1 METKEF
7 NLQDEPWI
15 WCTLNGESKELN
27 LKDIFK
33 MSQNIGEITDVS
45 PMVTISIYR
54 FLLAIMYSAFRE
66 ERRWPGKHEIWSI
79 DDWKNIHADPGGAIE
94 QILAYLETVHERM
107 WLFHPEHP
115 FYQKPDLKLKESKD
129 PEDGKMPI
137 GKMRMYA
144 ANSSQGTLFDHT
156 VESDSSST
164 KPVYPDEAARLLLAF
179 QNFDIGGRITPEIHN
194 DGKES
199 AATSDSFLRGKAINF
214 WHRESLFQTLMLNLI
229 PLNELDALSK
239 LGYPAKNSSDRP
251 SFEVDPDCFWKKQGC
266 RQESEKNDFVYVKNV
281 EGIID
286 YLTWQNRKIKLF
298 KGESNNVT
306 AFARTKGLVLP
317 KNKNILDPYI
327 IYEYK
332 EEKKTNDKDN
342 SENQLKKNNLGG
354 WKSKIRLDPEKQV
367 WRSLDVLLA
376 RTIPSKHNFLPALT
390 TKFLSE
396 TYSKEISTGKIRLS
410 LFCHYQETQQRIKDW
425 SQQTFPIPATYMKN
439 ESFADGIEI
448 ALNMAEGISWGLK
461 SSSQTIM
468 KELRVREAKE
478 KKKSRVQID
487 PEVDF
492 WPLLQIPFA
501 RFVNDLGQ
509 YDEDAFWDDAS
520 QIKIREIFSNWQNT
534 VISMARDVFN
544 RATTKI
550 RFNASGINAII
561 KGQQVLER
569 SIAKLKSKYEI
580 DNGGEQ

>member
-15 WCTLNGESKELN
+15 WCTLNGELKELS
-27 LKDIFK
+27 LKDVFK

-45 PMVTISIYR
+45 PMVAISIYR

-66 ERRWPGKHEIWSI
+66 ERCWPGKHEIWSI
-79 DDWKNIHADPGGAIE
+79 DDWKNIHADPDGATK

-107 WLFHPEHP
+107 WLFHPEYP

-137 GKMRMYA
+137 GKMRMYS

-156 VESDSSST
+156 VESDFSST

-179 QNFDIGGRITPEIHN
+179 QNFDIGTAGTAEYHE
-194 DGKES
+194 DGQETKYLK
-199 AATSDSFLRGKAINF
+199 DSLLRGEAVNF
-214 WHRESLFQTLMLNLI
+214 WQGGSLFQTLLLNLI
-229 PLNELDALSK
+229 PVHELDTLSK
-239 LGYPAKNSSDRP
+239 FGYPAGDSSDRP
-251 SFEVDPDCFWKKQGC
+251 SFEVNPGYFWKEPGC
-266 RQESEKNDFVYVKNV
+266 RQKTDKGDFVYIKKV

-286 YLTWQNRKIKLF
+286 YLTWQSRKTKLF
-298 KGESNNVT
+298 RNEQNMTVS
-306 AFARTKGLVLP
+306 FARTKGLVFP
-317 KNKNILDPYI
+317 GNENMLDPFV
-327 IYEYK
+327 IYNYK
-332 EEKKTNDKDN
+332 EGKKPG
-342 SENQLKKNNLGG
+342 EGG

-376 RTIPSKHNFLPALT
+376 RIIPSKHDFLPALT

-396 TYSKEISTGKIRLS
+396 AYSKEISNGDIKLS
-410 LFCHYQETQQRIKDW
+410 LFCHYQEANQRIKDW

-439 ESFADGIEI
+439 ESFVDGIEI
-448 ALNMAEGISWGLK
+448 VLNMGKEISWGLK
-461 SSSQTIM
+461 KSSQTIIE
-468 KELRVREAKE
+468 ELIAGKE
-478 KKKSRVQID
+478 KSVQID
-487 PEVDF
+487 LEADF

-520 QIKIREIFSNWQNT
+520 QLKIREIFSNWQNT
-534 VISMARDVFN
+534 IISLARDVFN

-550 RFNASGINAII
+550 RFNASGINATI

-580 DNGGEQ
+580 DNGGRQ

>member
-1 METKEF
+1 MEAKEF

-45 PMVTISIYR
+45 PMVAISIYR

-107 WLFHPEHP
+107 WLFHPEYP

-164 KPVYPDEAARLLLAF
+164 KSVYPDEAARLLLAF
-179 QNFDIGGRITPEIHN
+179 QNFDIGTAGTAEYHD
-194 DGKES
+194 DGQETKYLK
-199 AATSDSFLRGKAINF
+199 DSLLRGEAVNF
-214 WHRESLFQTLMLNLI
+214 WQGNSLFQTLLLNLV
-229 PLNELDALSK
+229 PLHELDVLSK
-239 LGYPAKNSSDRP
+239 FEYPAENLSDRP
-251 SFEVDPDCFWKKQGC
+251 SFEVDPDYLWKEPGC
-266 RQESEKNDFVYVKNV
+266 RQKTEKGDFVYIKKV

-286 YLTWQNRKIKLF
+286 YLTWQSRKTKLF
-298 KGESNNVT
+298 RNEQNIIVS
-306 AFARTKGLVLP
+306 FARTKGLVFP
-317 KNKNILDPYI
+317 GNENILDPFV
-327 IYEYK
+327 IYNYREG
-332 EEKKTNDKDN
+332 KKPG
-342 SENQLKKNNLGG
+342 EGG
-354 WKSKIRLDPEKQV
+354 WKSKIRLDPEKQI

-376 RTIPSKHNFLPALT
+376 RIIPSKHDFLPALT

-396 TYSKEISTGKIRLS
+396 TYSKEISNGDVKIS
-410 LFCHYQETQQRIKDW
+410 LFSHYQEANQRIKDW

-439 ESFADGIEI
+439 ESFVDGIEI
-448 ALNMAEGISWGLK
+448 ILNMGKEISWGLK
-461 SSSQTIM
+461 RSSQTIVE
-468 KELRVREAKE
+468 ELLAGKE
-478 KKKSRVQID
+478 KSVQID
-487 PEVDF
+487 LEADF

-501 RFVNDLGQ
+501 KFVNDLGQ

-569 SIAKLKSKYEI
+569 SIAKLKNKYEI